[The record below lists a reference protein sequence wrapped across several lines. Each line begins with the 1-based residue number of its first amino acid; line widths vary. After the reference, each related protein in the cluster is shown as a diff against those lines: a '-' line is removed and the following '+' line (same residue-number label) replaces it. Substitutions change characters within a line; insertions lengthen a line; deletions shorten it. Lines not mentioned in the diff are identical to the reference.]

1 MWGLRPG
8 CLVLVLFALLV
19 AGCNRGPA
27 YRLVPVSG
35 KLTYKGQ
42 GVKRATVQLLAD
54 AATPVPT
61 ATGQTDD
68 SGAFTLQTPPHG
80 AGAVPGRYKV
90 TIQQYHSLIPARYGN
105 PAETPETIVVP
116 DAGLSNW
123 EIKLRD

>member
-68 SGAFTLQTPPHG
+68 TGAFTLQTPPHV
-80 AGAVPGRYKV
+80 ARAVPGRYKV
-90 TIQQYHSLIPARYGN
+90 TIPQYHSLIPPQYITHTDYPITHCG
-105 PAETPETIVVP
+105 TI
-116 DAGLSNW
+116 
-123 EIKLRD
+123 